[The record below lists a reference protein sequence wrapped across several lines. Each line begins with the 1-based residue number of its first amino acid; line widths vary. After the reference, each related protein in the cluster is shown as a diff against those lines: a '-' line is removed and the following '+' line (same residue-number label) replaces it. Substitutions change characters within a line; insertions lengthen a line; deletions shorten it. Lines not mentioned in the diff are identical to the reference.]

1 MYYAIIDLEWNQYHN
16 PLWTPES
23 RSGVIMHEEIIQ
35 IGAVKTDESMT
46 PVDTFNLYV
55 RLGGRRR
62 LDRYVKKLT
71 GIGESQIASG
81 EDFPVAA
88 DMFAAWLAD
97 VDAIFSWG
105 QDDRRVFLNNLA
117 FHSLNAP
124 ACAWYDAQ
132 RIYAAQRPEH
142 GPLALK
148 HVAEAEGVRVNLSLH
163 DAMND
168 AVLTSVCMKGLDI
181 AKGIEEYD
189 HVKNPPAPGMLRP
202 ISTARTHR
210 HPSQQAAWEEAV
222 ASLMHCPRCMQA
234 LTLKEGEKGTLER
247 WYKYAECPDH
257 GEFILRGEFM
267 GVKFKTLKLSFYEA
281 TEEAR
286 AAAEKEAAPA
296 SAPARKR
303 SRRHRGGKKNKDAV
317 QALTPEELLARAV
330 AFAAESHKEQLLLP
344 GASPYIVHPME
355 ASSIAATMTDDSAV
369 LAAAVLHDVP
379 AMCPGVSMDQMR
391 SLFGDHVCGLIE
403 SARAGSEDLQAGR
416 APEGLSNEELIVMLS
431 DALSSLRALS
441 RNVRLAGDKFW
452 EGMAPEARAQ
462 TAAHFKGFLKVFSPL
477 KTGAAFQEFRRLISA
492 TFASK
497 AEDKKAK

>member
-16 PLWTPES
+16 PMWTPES

-46 PVDTFNLYV
+46 PVDTFNIYV

-88 DMFAAWLAD
+88 DMFAAWISD

-132 RIYAAQRPEH
+132 RIYAAQRPQH

-148 HVAEAEGVRVNLSLH
+148 HIAEEEGVRVNLSLH

-181 AKGIEEYD
+181 EKGIEEYD

-202 ISTARTHR
+202 IATAKTHR
-210 HPSQQAAWEEAV
+210 HPTQQAAWEEAT

-234 LTLKEGEKGTLER
+234 LNLKEGETGTLER

-257 GEFILRGEFM
+257 GEFILRGEFL
-267 GVKFKTLKLSFYEA
+267 GVKYKTLKLSFYEA
-281 TEEAR
+281 TQDAR
-286 AAAEKEAAPA
+286 AVVEKEAAPA
-296 SAPARKR
+296 PAKKSR
-303 SRRHRGGKKNKDAV
+303 RRHRGGKKNKDTV

-355 ASSIAATMTDDSAV
+355 AVSIAATMTDDSAV

-379 AMCPGVSMDQMR
+379 AMCPNVSMDMMR
-391 SLFGDHVCGLIE
+391 SLFGDHVCELIE
-403 SARAGSEDLQAGR
+403 AARGSSEALQAGLSPD
-416 APEGLSNEELIVMLS
+416 APSNEELIVMLS
-431 DALSSLRALS
+431 DALSSLRTLS
-441 RNVRLAGDKFW
+441 RSVRLAGDKFW
-452 EGMAPEARAQ
+452 EGMGPEVKMQ
-462 TAAHFKGFLKVFSPL
+462 TAAHFKGFLKAFGPL
-477 KTGAAFQEFRRLISA
+477 RSGAAFQEFKRLISS
-492 TFASK
+492 TFAEK
-497 AEDKKAK
+497 TAGKKDK